1 MSLSQCHIRF
11 LADNKSYESTS
22 NRCGFVQ
29 KKKANIS
36 AFLVTRILTPMK
48 ALSSGVG
55 WGGATTLMFT
65 CTHRIGYIMI
75 SSVTL
80 AHTHTHLMLRYMLY
94 YIYIYVWLTLVL
106 PQLFSQRAVL
116 ASVVRPF
123 TASNALPFI
132 RWLCH
137 GRWVRA
143 ANLPNRIQTCQTCVA
158 HSCSRSSFLNELFW
172 HL

>member
-75 SSVTL
+75 SSLTL
-80 AHTHTHLMLRYMLY
+80 AHGRDATLSYDLLHLHNLAHALDATLLYLLWDRTYQWIFTH
-94 YIYIYVWLTLVL
+94 
-106 PQLFSQRAVL
+106 SL
-116 ASVVRPF
+116 AK
-123 TASNALPFI
+123 
-132 RWLCH
+132 
-137 GRWVRA
+137 
-143 ANLPNRIQTCQTCVA
+143 
-158 HSCSRSSFLNELFW
+158 
-172 HL
+172 